1 MQRETESRDGDGR
14 VFDDAMPLLFFLSNR
29 DLDPHTISSPPKQT
43 KPTTLFLAGF
53 AMLPWAW
60 ALNAWLFYPVAFG
73 SSSSSEH
80 HQNNA
85 GSDPV
90 VRRNVRRSAA
100 GAAVAGVA
108 LLAWASAFTLGGP
121 RVVGRATFD
130 RLNLGDLDLDA
141 WGLRF

>member
-1 MQRETESRDGDGR
+1 MDEPQQQEQPPSTS
-14 VFDDAMPLLFFLSNR
+14 DAFL
-29 DLDPHTISSPPKQT
+29 HTIDGEEVLLEEARRLSRN
-43 KPTTLFLAGF
+43 LFLAGF

-73 SSSSSEH
+73 SGSGSGNNQNSNSSFI
-80 HQNNA
+80 
-85 GSDPV
+85 DPV
-90 VRRNVRRSAA
+90 VRRNARRSAA

-108 LLAWASAFTLGGP
+108 LLAWASAFSLGGP
-121 RVVGRATFD
+121 RAVGKATFE

>member
-1 MQRETESRDGDGR
+1 MQRLRDGFL
-14 VFDDAMPLLFFLSNR
+14 FDDDDAFFFFPSNL
-29 DLDPHTISSPPKQT
+29 DLDSSSFLPPPLPKT
-43 KPTTLFLAGF
+43 NKPTTLFLAGF

-73 SSSSSEH
+73 GSSSSSSEH
-80 HQNNA
+80 HRNNA
-85 GSDPV
+85 GSSDPV

-121 RVVGRATFD
+121 RAVGRATFD

>member
-1 MQRETESRDGDGR
+1 
-14 VFDDAMPLLFFLSNR
+14 
-29 DLDPHTISSPPKQT
+29 
-43 KPTTLFLAGF
+43 
-53 AMLPWAW
+53 MLPWAW

-73 SSSSSEH
+73 DLNSSNPNSLI
-80 HQNNA
+80 
-85 GSDPV
+85 DPV
-90 VRRNVRRSAA
+90 VRRNARRSAA

-121 RVVGRATFD
+121 RVVGRATFE

>member
-1 MQRETESRDGDGR
+1 MSL
-14 VFDDAMPLLFFLSNR
+14 FLFFIKGMPFFSFFFNL
-29 DLDPHTISSPPKQT
+29 DLDLLLTPFPSSFSLPNPKT

-73 SSSSSEH
+73 SCSGSGNNQNSNSSFI
-80 HQNNA
+80 
-85 GSDPV
+85 DPV
-90 VRRNVRRSAA
+90 VRRNARRSAA

-108 LLAWASAFTLGGP
+108 LLAWASAFSLGGP
-121 RVVGRATFD
+121 RAVGKATFE

>member
-1 MQRETESRDGDGR
+1 
-14 VFDDAMPLLFFLSNR
+14 
-29 DLDPHTISSPPKQT
+29 
-43 KPTTLFLAGF
+43 
-53 AMLPWAW
+53 MLPWAW

-73 SSSSSEH
+73 SSE
-80 HQNNA
+80 HQNS
-85 GSDPV
+85 GSSFADPV
-90 VRRNVRRSAA
+90 VRRNARRSAA

-121 RVVGRATFD
+121 RAVGRATFE